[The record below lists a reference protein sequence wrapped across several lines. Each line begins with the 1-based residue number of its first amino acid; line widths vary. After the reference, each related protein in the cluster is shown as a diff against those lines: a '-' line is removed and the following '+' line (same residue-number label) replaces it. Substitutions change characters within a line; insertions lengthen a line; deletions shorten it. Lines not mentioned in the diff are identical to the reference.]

1 MHPIFSESMY
11 FLHSMIKVCRI
22 PLRAAVVLAATS
34 VASIMFSSP
43 ELQSAGNPTK
53 LDARNQPT
61 RILSAF
67 FGLDNALNIL
77 CPGAARQDGMPV
89 VLSHT
94 VDPDTLQPEDFRVF
108 TRSGSERTPH
118 CSTLRPTIQA
128 SSEPSSSSVNSAMPT
143 TTRPR
148 RCWSSMNYSRTAGR
162 VLQ

>member
-1 MHPIFSESMY
+1 
-11 FLHSMIKVCRI
+11 MIKVCRI

-53 LDARNQPT
+53 LDANDQPA

-67 FGLDNALNIL
+67 FGLDNALPRGANNL
-77 CPGAARQDGMPV
+77 CPGAAGQDGMPV

-108 TRSGSERTPH
+108 TRSGSERTP
-118 CSTLRPTIQA
+118 
-128 SSEPSSSSVNSAMPT
+128 
-143 TTRPR
+143 
-148 RCWSSMNYSRTAGR
+148 TA
-162 VLQ
+162 